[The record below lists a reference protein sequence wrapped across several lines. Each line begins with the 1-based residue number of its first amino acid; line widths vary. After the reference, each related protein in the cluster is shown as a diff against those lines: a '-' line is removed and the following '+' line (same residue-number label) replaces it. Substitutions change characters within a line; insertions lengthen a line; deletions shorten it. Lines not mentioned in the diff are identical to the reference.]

1 MSVHLFPTHL
11 DMHQR
16 AITAYSFFNVATA
29 IWATLFVLIAI
40 VVAVAAGHGQR
51 FLMWIAGR
59 YEELQERLQIR
70 VWELRSQGLGRT
82 VHARLPSALA
92 ELKTGWE
99 MFL

>member
-40 VVAVAAGHGQR
+40 VVAVAA
-51 FLMWIAGR
+51 ATAN
-59 YEELQERLQIR
+59 
-70 VWELRSQGLGRT
+70 VS
-82 VHARLPSALA
+82 
-92 ELKTGWE
+92 
-99 MFL
+99 